1 MKILPI
7 NTFVIKRSEGIKMSR
22 SKAELSI
29 TERYI
34 LTYIGYK
41 TNNGFKFFMNNETLA
56 QIICCTIPSTK
67 VLVNK
72 LVREGYLI
80 KTCDN
85 RGRRQLSLSERKF
98 MPLDGVNMSNIE
110 KTYILQEVCN
120 YQRDSDYYKNE
131 LKEAQNR
138 IKSLENE
145 RDNYKNVLET
155 LISSLNAKGIDLE
168 DVERMIRV
176 DNAI

>member
-1 MKILPI
+1 
-7 NTFVIKRSEGIKMSR
+7 MSR

-80 KTCDN
+80 KTCDD

-98 MPLDGVNMSNIE
+98 MPLDGVNMSNVD
-110 KTYILQEVCN
+110 KTYLLQELAN
-120 YQRDSDYYKNE
+120 YQRDADYYKSE
-131 LKEAQNR
+131 LKEAQIR

-145 RDNYKNVLET
+145 RDNYKNALESI
-155 LISSLNAKGIDLE
+155 ISTLNAKGIRLE
-168 DVERMIRV
+168 EVERMIRV

>member
-1 MKILPI
+1 
-7 NTFVIKRSEGIKMSR
+7 MSR

-80 KTCDN
+80 KTYDD

-98 MPLDGVNMSNIE
+98 MPLDGVNMSNVE

-120 YQRDSDYYKNE
+120 YQRDADYYKSE
-131 LKEAQNR
+131 LKEAQTR

-145 RDNYKNVLET
+145 RDNYKNALET
-155 LISSLNAKGIDLE
+155 LMSILASKGIDLDE
-168 DVERMIRV
+168 VVGMMGDET
-176 DNAI
+176 NA

>member
-1 MKILPI
+1 
-7 NTFVIKRSEGIKMSR
+7 MSR

-34 LTYIGYK
+34 LTYISYK

-80 KTCDN
+80 KTCDD

-98 MPLDGVNMSNIE
+98 MPLDGVNMGNIE
-110 KTYILQEVCN
+110 KNTLKHDAQDQEQWAN
-120 YQRDSDYYKNE
+120 YYKNE
-131 LKEAQNR
+131 LNEAQNH

-145 RDNYKNVLET
+145 RNNYKNALET
-155 LISSLNAKGIDLE
+155 LMSVLATKGIDINDIE
-168 DVERMIRV
+168 VMMR
-176 DNAI
+176 

>member
-1 MKILPI
+1 MKNLPI

-80 KTCDN
+80 KTCDD

-98 MPLDGVNMSNIE
+98 MPLDGVNMSNVD
-110 KTYILQEVCN
+110 KTYLLQELAN

-131 LKEAQNR
+131 LKEAQIR
-138 IKSLENE
+138 IKMLENE
-145 RDNYKNVLET
+145 RDSYKNALET
-155 LISSLNAKGIDLE
+155 LMSVLSSKGIDLDE
-168 DVERMIRV
+168 VVGMLE
-176 DNAI
+176 N

>member
-1 MKILPI
+1 
-7 NTFVIKRSEGIKMSR
+7 MSR

-80 KTCDN
+80 KTCDD
-85 RGRRQLSLSERKF
+85 RGRRQLSLAERKF
-98 MPLDGVNMSNIE
+98 MPLDGVNMSNID
-110 KTYILQEVCN
+110 KTYLLQELSN
-120 YQRDSDYYKNE
+120 YQRDADYYKNE
-131 LKEAQNR
+131 LKEAQIR

-145 RDNYKNVLET
+145 RDNYKNALET
-155 LISSLNAKGIDLE
+155 LMSALNAKGIRLDE
-168 DVERMIRV
+168 IVGMIEGG
-176 DNAI
+176 I

>member
-1 MKILPI
+1 MKNLPI
-7 NTFVIKRSEGIKMSR
+7 NTYVIEHNKGIKMSR

-80 KTCDN
+80 KTCDD

-98 MPLDGVNMSNIE
+98 MPLDGVNMSNVD
-110 KTYILQEVCN
+110 KTYLLQELSN
-120 YQRDSDYYKNE
+120 YQNDADYYKSE
-131 LKEAQNR
+131 LKEAQIR
-138 IKSLENE
+138 IKFLENE
-145 RDNYKNVLET
+145 RDNLQNTLET
-155 LISSLNAKGIDLE
+155 LIPALNAKGIRLDE
-168 DVERMIRV
+168 IVETH
-176 DNAI
+176 NEE

>member
-1 MKILPI
+1 
-7 NTFVIKRSEGIKMSR
+7 MSR

-80 KTCDN
+80 KTCDD

-98 MPLDGVNMSNIE
+98 MPLDGVNMSNID
-110 KTYILQEVCN
+110 KTYLLQELSN
-120 YQRDSDYYKNE
+120 YQRDADYYKSE
-131 LKEAQNR
+131 LKEAQIR
-138 IKSLENE
+138 IKMLENE
-145 RDNYKNVLET
+145 RDSYKNALET
-155 LISSLNAKGIDLE
+155 LMSVLSSKGIDLDE
-168 DVERMIRV
+168 VVGMLE
-176 DNAI
+176 N

>member
-98 MPLDGVNMSNIE
+98 MPLDGVNMSNID
-110 KTYILQEVCN
+110 KTYLLQELSN
-120 YQRDSDYYKNE
+120 YQRDADYYKSE
-131 LKEAQNR
+131 LKEAQIR
-138 IKSLENE
+138 IKSLKNE
-145 RDNYKNVLET
+145 RDNYKNALESI
-155 LISSLNAKGIDLE
+155 ISTLNAKGIDLDE
-168 DVERMIRV
+168 VLGC
-176 DNAI
+176 

>member
-1 MKILPI
+1 MKNLPI
-7 NTFVIKRSEGIKMSR
+7 NTFVIKQSEGFKMSR

-80 KTCDN
+80 KTYDDK
-85 RGRRQLSLSERKF
+85 GRRQLSLSERKF
-98 MPLDGVNMSNIE
+98 MPLDGVNMSNVD
-110 KTYILQEVCN
+110 KTYLLQELSN
-120 YQRDSDYYKNE
+120 YQRDSDYYKTE
-131 LKEAQNR
+131 LKEAQTR

-145 RDNYKNVLET
+145 RNNLQNTLET
-155 LISSLNAKGIDLE
+155 LMSALKAKGIDLE
-168 DVERMIRV
+168 EVV
-176 DNAI
+176 GG

>member
-1 MKILPI
+1 MKNLPI
-7 NTFVIKRSEGIKMSR
+7 NTFVIKQSEGFKMSR

-34 LTYIGYK
+34 LTYISYK

-80 KTCDN
+80 KSCDDK
-85 RGRRQLSLSERKF
+85 GRRQLSLSGREF
-98 MPLDGVNMSNIE
+98 TPLDGVNMGNIE
-110 KTYILQEVCN
+110 KNMLKHDVQDQEQWAN
-120 YQRDSDYYKNE
+120 YYKNE
-131 LKEAQNR
+131 LNEAQIR

-145 RDNYKNVLET
+145 RDNYKNALET
-155 LISSLNAKGIDLE
+155 LMSVLATKGIDLE
-168 DVERMIRV
+168 DVERMLKNYTKV
-176 DNAI
+176 

>member
-1 MKILPI
+1 
-7 NTFVIKRSEGIKMSR
+7 MSR

-80 KTCDN
+80 KTCDD

-98 MPLDGVNMSNIE
+98 MPLDGVNMSNVD
-110 KTYILQEVCN
+110 KTYLLQELSN
-120 YQRDSDYYKNE
+120 YQRDADYYKSE
-131 LKEAQNR
+131 LKEAQIR
-138 IKSLENE
+138 IKILENE
-145 RDNYKNVLET
+145 RDNLQNTLET
-155 LISSLNAKGIDLE
+155 IMSALNAKGIDLDE
-168 DVERMIRV
+168 VLGC
-176 DNAI
+176 